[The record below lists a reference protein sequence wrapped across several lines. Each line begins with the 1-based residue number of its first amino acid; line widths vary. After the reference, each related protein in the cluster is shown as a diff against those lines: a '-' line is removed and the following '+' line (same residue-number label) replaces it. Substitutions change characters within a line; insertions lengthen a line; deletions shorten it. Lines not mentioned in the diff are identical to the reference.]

1 MKEFIKIIESIG
13 FNYGLDNIMY
23 NTLIGNDG
31 CYYTYN
37 NWVIFIQDKHWEL
50 RYQHSKTGVS
60 VAHTRIPF
68 DDRKILNKYFKAQL
82 RESKLNELGII
93 N

>member
-23 NTLIGNDG
+23 NNLIENAV

-37 NWVIFIQDKHWEL
+37 NWAIFIQDKHWEL
-50 RYQHSKTGVS
+50 RYMQSKNGVS

-82 RESKLNELGII
+82 REIKLNELGI
-93 N
+93 

>member
-13 FNYGLDNIMY
+13 FVKGERWW
-23 NTLIGNDG
+23 TLSN
-31 CYYTYN
+31 TYN
-37 NWVIFIQDKHWEL
+37 NWAIFIQDKHWEL
-50 RYQHSKTGVS
+50 RYMHSKNGVS
-60 VAHTRIPF
+60 VSHTHIPF